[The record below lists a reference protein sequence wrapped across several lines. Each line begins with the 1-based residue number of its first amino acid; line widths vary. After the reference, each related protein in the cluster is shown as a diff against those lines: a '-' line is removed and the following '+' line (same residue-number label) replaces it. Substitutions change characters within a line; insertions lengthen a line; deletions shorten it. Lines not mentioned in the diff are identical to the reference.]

1 LSDGVFFNVL
11 ANEKSMNPFTAVLN
25 DLGLSNNATGP
36 AGALYVVLTFGRD
49 QYASTVSTNPF
60 SEVKRLL
67 LASTGRSL
75 GYQEMERLLTS
86 GETRWAQTH

>member
-1 LSDGVFFNVL
+1 
-11 ANEKSMNPFTAVLN
+11 MNPFTAVLS

-60 SEVKRLL
+60 TEVKRLL
-67 LASTGRSL
+67 VASTGRSL
-75 GYQEMERLLTS
+75 GYQEFENLLTS
-86 GETRWAQTH
+86 GETRWNTRH